1 MSGGVGGSGLNRFL
15 SRFATVSSGNYSP
28 IHAFFWWVTTQVG
41 IGRKT
46 GYTGDMGKK
55 VDILRTVDRETL
67 IDLLRTHVEQNRALQ
82 AQVEALQKQVEK
94 LERQLA
100 KNSTNSSKPPSS
112 DGLTKPKRKQ
122 KSQRKK
128 GQRKT
133 GGQPGHEGHMLKAV
147 AVPDE
152 IVRHRLDVCPQC
164 EQDLS
169 AIETQRLVKRQVF
182 DIPPIQRQV
191 REHQAEVKI
200 CPCCGET
207 SRAQFPE
214 AVKAPTQY
222 GPNILAQAVYLNTYQ
237 LIPLARVREWFS
249 DCIGQPVSEGTVQRA
264 VAIFSDSIGSSLDEI
279 YKQLT
284 ESGVVH
290 LDETGFR
297 VNGVLAWLH
306 TVCTEVLSYYTV
318 HVSRGDD
325 AIMDA
330 GVLPNCSGFA
340 VHDGLVQY
348 MGYEM
353 VEHALCN
360 AHHLRELQLFVDEFQ
375 AEWASGLQDLLRE
388 MKKASEDPD
397 TSAALIAKLE
407 QRYDTLVEAGLE
419 VFPVLPRPPNHKG
432 RFEQHPATNLLG
444 RLRDNKAAVLAFLH
458 HPDVPFDNNQA
469 ERDLRMMKVKQKIS
483 GGFRTWTGA
492 EHFAAVRT
500 YLMTARKHGVSMLK
514 ATHMALVGT
523 PFIPDPALPE

>member
-1 MSGGVGGSGLNRFL
+1 
-15 SRFATVSSGNYSP
+15 
-28 IHAFFWWVTTQVG
+28 
-41 IGRKT
+41 
-46 GYTGDMGKK
+46 MGKK
-55 VDILRTVDRETL
+55 VDILRTVNRETL
-67 IDLLRTHVEQNRALQ
+67 IDMLQTHIKQNRALQ
-82 AQVEALQKQVEK
+82 AQVEGLQKQVEK

-128 GQRKT
+128 GQRKP
-133 GGQPGHEGHMLKAV
+133 GGQPGHEGHTLKAV

-152 IVRHRLDVCPQC
+152 IMRHRLDACPHC
-164 EQDLS
+164 EHDLS
-169 AIETQRLVKRQVF
+169 QVEVERVVKRQVF
-182 DIPPIQRQV
+182 DILIPQLFV
-191 REHQAEVKI
+191 REHQAEVKG

-207 SRAQFPE
+207 SRARFPE

-249 DCIGQPVSEGTVQRA
+249 DCIGQPVSEGTIQRA
-264 VAIFSDSIGSSLDEI
+264 VAMFSDSIGTSLNEI

-297 VNGVLAWLH
+297 VDGVLAWLH
-306 TVCTEVLSYYTV
+306 TVCTDVLSYYTV

-360 AHHLRELQLFVDEFQ
+360 AHHLRDLQLFVDEFQ
-375 AEWASGLQDLLRE
+375 AEWASGLQKVLRE

-397 TSAALIAKLE
+397 TTDTLIAKLE
-407 QRYDTLVEAGLE
+407 QRYDTLVEEGLE
-419 VFPVLPRPPNHKG
+419 AFPVKPRPPNQKG
-432 RFEQHPATNLLG
+432 GANSIRPPICWFACATTRRRCWRF
-444 RLRDNKAAVLAFLH
+444 
-458 HPDVPFDNNQA
+458 
-469 ERDLRMMKVKQKIS
+469 
-483 GGFRTWTGA
+483 
-492 EHFAAVRT
+492 
-500 YLMTARKHGVSMLK
+500 
-514 ATHMALVGT
+514 
-523 PFIPDPALPE
+523 FIIPKCHLTTTRPSVICG